1 MNNANIIR
9 HMTDR
14 QLADFLKDKSF
25 SCENGCIARECLTY
39 SEIDFSCNGNCRE
52 VILKWLKMDFSEWNK
67 TNNMSSN
74 YTERKD
80 KIYLA
85 DIDSSNYTEKK
96 HRIYS
101 ADMLERLAYD
111 SEEYHAVVFCA
122 ESFYGKLLTKEEH
135 RSIAS
140 LVFEFELDRH
150 FIEYLLEYSASNKIK
165 FEDFIKTA
173 IFYHANGIDDI
184 KKMKN
189 YLKYKKI

>member
-1 MNNANIIR
+1 
-9 HMTDR
+9 MTDR

-67 TNNMSSN
+67 TNNM
-74 YTERKD
+74 
-80 KIYLA
+80 
-85 DIDSSNYTEKK
+85 SSNYTEKK

-184 KKMKN
+184 KKLKN